1 MNPEALRTEYELA
14 LDAAHES
21 DEQVR
26 ALLRLPAAAQGEQAT
41 MTAIDMARIVSTTL
55 ALNERLHEQAERN
68 RKALERAEMR
78 ARARVASSQA
88 GA

>member
-14 LDAAHES
+14 QEAALES

-26 ALLRLPAAAQGEQAT
+26 GLLQLSAKTQGEHPT
-41 MTAIDMARIVSTTL
+41 MTAIDMARIVSTAL
-55 ALNERLHEQAERN
+55 ALNQRLHEQAEHH
-68 RKALERAEMR
+68 RKALERAEAI
-78 ARARVASSQA
+78 ARHTVTPR